1 MNISTQLRNGLLL
14 TMLATACSGA
24 FAAESAD
31 LSVKGV
37 IRPSACSIALSN
49 NGTVDYGTI
58 SAKSLSATD
67 VTKLP
72 DREVT
77 MTINCDAATK
87 VGFEV
92 TDNRGESGSWIL
104 EDIDPG
110 AWGAYPMGLGA
121 VDGKNLGAYE
131 IQARVADA
139 TADGAP
145 VADVVFAGPSGATGS
160 LSRMGNYTNIN
171 TVVSWSDTVAGDS
184 RATPNS
190 YKTISQVLRIVG
202 ALNSTA
208 NLPSL
213 TSNVELDGSAT
224 ISVVYL

>member
-1 MNISTQLRNGLLL
+1 MNITTQLRNGLLL

-31 LSVKGV
+31 LAVKGV

-72 DREVT
+72 DRDVT
-77 MTINCDAATK
+77 MTINCEAATK
-87 VGFEV
+87 VGFTV
-92 TDNRGESGSWIL
+92 ADNRGGTASWIL
-104 EDIDPG
+104 TDIDPK
-110 AWGAYPMGLGA
+110 ATAAMPYGLGA
-121 VDGKNLGAYE
+121 VDGKNLGVYG
-131 IQARVADA
+131 IQARTADA
-139 TADGAP
+139 TADGAA
-145 VADVVFAGPSGATGS
+145 VGDVVYADSSVGPLSGYADYLLPS
-160 LSRMGNYTNIN
+160 L
-171 TVVSWSDTVAGDS
+171 VVSWSDTAAGS
-184 RATPNS
+184 PHA

>member
-1 MNISTQLRNGLLL
+1 MSIPTQLRNGLLL

-37 IRPSACSIALSN
+37 IRPSACSVALSN

-72 DREVT
+72 DRDVT
-77 MTINCDAATK
+77 MTINCEAATK
-87 VGFEV
+87 VGFKV
-92 TDNRGESGSWIL
+92 VDNRDGTAADVL
-104 EDIDPG
+104 NPIDPAAKG
-110 AWGAYPMGLGA
+110 GVPFGLGA
-121 VDGKNLGAYE
+121 VDGKNLGGYG

-139 TADGAP
+139 TADGAT
-145 VADVVFAGPSGATGS
+145 VADVVLVNGTS
-160 LSRMGNYTNIN
+160 LSTYGNYVVPTWETGWSNTN
-171 TVVSWSDTVAGDS
+171 GG
-184 RATPNS
+184 TPHA
-190 YKTISQVLRIVG
+190 YTTISQVLRIVG
-202 ALNSTA
+202 GLNSTA

>member
-31 LSVKGV
+31 LAVKGV

-72 DREVT
+72 DRDVT
-77 MTINCDAATK
+77 MTINCEAATK
-87 VGFEV
+87 VGFWV
-92 TDNRGESGSWIL
+92 NDNRQGTASFIL
-104 EDIDPG
+104 EDIDPA
-110 AWGAYPMGLGA
+110 AWAVYPLGLGA

-139 TADGAP
+139 TADGAA
-145 VADVVFAGPSGATGS
+145 VGDVVYASNANSGS
-160 LSRMGNYTNIN
+160 LSDNGNYTDVNS
-171 TVVSWSDTVAGDS
+171 VVSWSDTEGGAPH
-184 RATPNS
+184 A

-202 ALNSTA
+202 GLNSTA

-224 ISVVYL
+224 ITLAYL

>member
-1 MNISTQLRNGLLL
+1 MNITTHLRNGLLL

-37 IRPSACSIALSN
+37 IRPSACSVALSN

-58 SAKSLSATD
+58 SAKSLSATA

-72 DREVT
+72 DRDVT

-87 VGFEV
+87 VGFLV
-92 TDNRGESGSWIL
+92 TDNRAGTASFIVN
-104 EDIDPG
+104 DVDPD
-110 AWGAYPMGLGA
+110 AYVAPPLGLGA
-121 VDGKNLGAYE
+121 VDGKNLGGYGIKAF
-131 IQARVADA
+131 VADA

-145 VADVVFAGPSGATGS
+145 VGGLVTESQGNTEP
-160 LSRMGNYTNIN
+160 LSEYGNYVVT
-171 TVVSWSDTVAGDS
+171 TWPVSWSDTDGG
-184 RATPNS
+184 TPHA

>member
-1 MNISTQLRNGLLL
+1 MNITTQLRNGLLL

-58 SAKSLSATD
+58 SAKSLSATAAN
-67 VTKLP
+67 KLP

-87 VGFEV
+87 VGFKV
-92 TDNRGESGSWIL
+92 MDNREATGSYSL
-104 EDIDPG
+104 VDQVDPAAYG
-110 AWGAYPMGLGA
+110 ATGFGLGA
-121 VDGKNLGAYE
+121 VDGKNLGAYG
-131 IQARVADA
+131 IRASAPDA
-139 TADGAP
+139 TGDGAEI
-145 VADVVFAGPSGATGS
+145 GGLSYGGS
-160 LSRMGNYTNIN
+160 SSLPASDFGNYIRAN
-171 TVVSWSDTVAGDS
+171 TPYAWSDTDGGA
-184 RATPNS
+184 AKS
-190 YKTISQVLRIVG
+190 YTTISQVLRIVG
-202 ALNSTA
+202 VLNSTA
-208 NLPSL
+208 DLPSL

-224 ISVVYL
+224 ISVFYL

>member
-1 MNISTQLRNGLLL
+1 MNITTQLRNGLLL

-87 VGFEV
+87 VGFLV
-92 TDNRGESGSWIL
+92 TDNRAGTESYIVNAV
-104 EDIDPG
+104 DPD
-110 AWGAYPMGLGA
+110 ANLAPPLGLGA
-121 VDGKNLGAYE
+121 VDGKNLGGYGIKAL
-131 IQARVADA
+131 VADA

-145 VADVVFAGPSGATGS
+145 VGGLVTERQGEQGNFAP
-160 LSRMGNYTNIN
+160 LSEYGNYVVTIWP
-171 TVVSWSDTVAGDS
+171 VSWSDTDGG
-184 RATPNS
+184 TPHA

-208 NLPSL
+208 KLPSL

>member
-1 MNISTQLRNGLLL
+1 MNITTHLRNGLLL

-37 IRPSACSIALSN
+37 IRPSACSVALSN

-58 SAKSLSATD
+58 SAKSLSATA

-72 DREVT
+72 DRDVT

-87 VGFEV
+87 VGFQV
-92 TDNRGESGSWIL
+92 VDNRGGTGSNIL
-104 EDIDPG
+104 ANVDPD
-110 AWGAYPMGLGA
+110 AWAVIPYGLGA
-121 VDGKNLGAYE
+121 VDGKNLGAYG
-131 IQARVADA
+131 IQVRVADA
-139 TADGAP
+139 TADGAAVGDVV
-145 VADVVFAGPSGATGS
+145 VADEKHDS
-160 LSRMGNYTNIN
+160 LSEYGNYMMSTWPA
-171 TVVSWSDTVAGDS
+171 SWSDTFGGAPH
-184 RATPNS
+184 A

>member
-1 MNISTQLRNGLLL
+1 MNITTQLRNGLLL

-31 LSVKGV
+31 LAVKGV

-72 DREVT
+72 DRDVT
-77 MTINCDAATK
+77 MTINCEAATK
-87 VGFEV
+87 VGFQV
-92 TDNRGESGSWIL
+92 ADNRVGTAAQIL
-104 EDIDPG
+104 SKVDPSVLDLAG
-110 AWGAYPMGLGA
+110 YGLGA
-121 VDGKNLGAYE
+121 VDGKNLGAYG
-131 IQARVADA
+131 IKVLPADA
-139 TADGAP
+139 VGDGAA
-145 VADVVFAGPSGATGS
+145 VGGNSYS
-160 LSRMGNYTNIN
+160 LDGDTLWQPASELGNYTFGQIFA
-171 TVVSWSDTVAGDS
+171 WSDTDGG
-184 RATPNS
+184 TPNS

-202 ALNSTA
+202 GLNSTA

>member
-1 MNISTQLRNGLLL
+1 MNITTQLRNGLLL

-31 LSVKGV
+31 LAVKGV

-72 DREVT
+72 DRDVT
-77 MTINCDAATK
+77 MTINCEASTK
-87 VGFEV
+87 VGFRV
-92 TDNRGESGSWIL
+92 ADNRLGTESWIL
-104 EDIDPG
+104 DDVDPKAEG
-110 AWGAYPMGLGA
+110 IYPLGLGA
-121 VDGKNLGAYE
+121 VDGKNLGAYG

-139 TADGAP
+139 TADGAA
-145 VADVVFAGPSGATGS
+145 VGDVVYADYASRGS
-160 LSRMGNYTNIN
+160 LSLYGNYTNVN
-171 TVVSWSDTVAGDS
+171 EVVSWSDTGGG
-184 RATPNS
+184 TPHA
-190 YKTISQVLRIVG
+190 YKTISQILRIVG

-208 NLPSL
+208 DLPSL

-224 ISVVYL
+224 ITLEYL

>member
-1 MNISTQLRNGLLL
+1 MNITTQLRNGLLL

-31 LSVKGV
+31 LAVKGV

-72 DREVT
+72 DRDVT
-77 MTINCDAATK
+77 MTINCEAATK
-87 VGFEV
+87 VGFSV
-92 TDNRGESGSWIL
+92 VDNRDGTAS
-104 EDIDPG
+104 DIVKIVDPAAG
-110 AWGAYPMGLGA
+110 WVPPLGLGA
-121 VDGKNLGAYE
+121 VDGKNLGGYG

-139 TADGAP
+139 TADGAA
-145 VADVVFAGPSGATGS
+145 VGDVVIENSQNVDS
-160 LSRMGNYTNIN
+160 LSMYGNY
-171 TVVSWSDTVAGDS
+171 VVTSWGTSWSDTEGGRSHA
-184 RATPNS
+184 

-202 ALNSTA
+202 GLNSTA

-224 ISVVYL
+224 ITLAYL